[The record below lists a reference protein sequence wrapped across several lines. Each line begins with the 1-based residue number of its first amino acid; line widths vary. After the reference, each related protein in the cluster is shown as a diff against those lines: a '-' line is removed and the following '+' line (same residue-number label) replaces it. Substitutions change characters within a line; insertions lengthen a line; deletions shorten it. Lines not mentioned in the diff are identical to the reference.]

1 TTATRTAA
9 HTTTRTAAGPA
20 PAAQSA
26 LLSTT
31 ATHTTTHTTTR
42 TAARPAPAAQSALLS
57 TTATRTAAHTTT
69 RTAAGPAPAAQSA
82 LLSTTATRTAAHT
95 TTRTAARPAP
105 APSEPD
111 ASCSG
116 AEAAAGRFPLSAR
129 IVGGPASYEAGGGP
143 GTWRIEL
150 RNTTARTCTGIHPV
164 VVLVDSRHAL
174 TPAQARLEFSHGGRE
189 HTVPFE
195 ETDEDELVGAF
206 TDEDGFHGFTVGP
219 RGRLAVE
226 VRLAFAADAVPDD
239 VTVNAAVVQRHED
252 DGDWVGQSNDYRFT
266 VREPSEE
273 APAEDV
279 FPSEGRTE
287 TGTGT
292 PSPDATAPGGTAA
305 PSPADPTASEAPAEA
320 LHGLGELAATGPL
333 AHPVALASTALL
345 LTGAALTVVRRPWRR
360 R

>member
-1 TTATRTAA
+1 M
-9 HTTTRTAAGPA
+9 
-20 PAAQSA
+20 
-26 LLSTT
+26 
-31 ATHTTTHTTTR
+31 
-42 TAARPAPAAQSALLS
+42 
-57 TTATRTAAHTTT
+57 
-69 RTAAGPAPAAQSA
+69 
-82 LLSTTATRTAAHT
+82 
-95 TTRTAARPAP
+95 
-105 APSEPD
+105 
-111 ASCSG
+111 
-116 AEAAAGRFPLSAR
+116 
-129 IVGGPASYEAGGGP
+129 
-143 GTWRIEL
+143 
-150 RNTTARTCTGIHPV
+150 
-164 VVLVDSRHAL
+164 

-292 PSPDATAPGGTAA
+292 PSPRRHRPRRHRRPVPGRPDGLRSPGRSPARPRRAGRHRPARPPRRPGLHRAPPHGRRADRRTQTMAA
-305 PSPADPTASEAPAEA
+305 PLRARCTLPGTC
-320 LHGLGELAATGPL
+320 T
-333 AHPVALASTALL
+333 AHPSIKV
-345 LTGAALTVVRRPWRR
+345 
-360 R
+360 

>member
-1 TTATRTAA
+1 MTMRL
-9 HTTTRTAAGPA
+9 PKPLSPCLA
-20 PAAQSA
+20 PAAA
-26 LLSTT
+26 LLLAAPPVASAAQP
-31 ATHTTTHTTTR
+31 ATP
-42 TAARPAPAAQSALLS
+42 ASAPAAQSALLS
-57 TTATRTAAHTTT
+57 TTATRTAAYTTT

-287 TGTGT
+287 TAPGT
-292 PSPDATAPGGTAA
+292 PSPDATAPGGTAPGGTAA

-320 LHGLGELAATGPL
+320 LHGPGELAATGPL